1 MLLTGP
7 PRPVVASLGRARQDQ
22 TLLPRPPRSLPPPQ
36 ASRMCMRVCVCVC
49 VSHTRASLTL
59 FTPSLLFFLI
69 LLWHF
74 SFKQKIKTFPM
85 ATTLKASL
93 AFLPLSHP
101 NPCQSISRLSRKSK
115 TNPQRSS
122 LTGPPPS
129 RVPPL
134 SLPVLVCPTP
144 THMHARTHIL
154 SAAAGSLLRTF

>member
-1 MLLTGP
+1 
-7 PRPVVASLGRARQDQ
+7 
-22 TLLPRPPRSLPPPQ
+22 
-36 ASRMCMRVCVCVC
+36 MCVCVCVC

-85 ATTLKASL
+85 ATALKASL
-93 AFLPLSHP
+93 AFLPLSPLPLSVHF
-101 NPCQSISRLSRKSK
+101 QSQQKVKNKPTKIKPDRA
-115 TNPQRSS
+115 
-122 LTGPPPS
+122 PPS
-129 RVPPL
+129 HVPPL

-144 THMHARTHIL
+144 THMHTRTHIL